1 MFVIFNLLTKWVR
14 ISIHQCQYG
23 MIPLLRKTLEVVA
36 TRTVTPIAGL
46 IESEAVTVQFKTF
59 SFFTIAINFLV
70 RVDLLHMRTSF
81 SSFFDSNLLL
91 FNLQTTIWF
100 LTLISNFLLTVRHL
114 LLKRKPHTLLA
125 LFLIFIL

>member
-1 MFVIFNLLTKWVR
+1 
-14 ISIHQCQYG
+14 

-114 LLKRKPHTLLA
+114 LFKRKPHTLLA
-125 LFLIFIL
+125 LFLILIL